1 MSDLGASSPL
11 TCELRGACLFLGAA
25 CWVHAT
31 QEIFLRDQRC
41 KRSPPGRVF
50 DDFADLVYG
59 RRRLLRP
66 ATWLTTRSASL
77 RHAFRYR
84 CRPCRLFPWLIRYE
98 GLDARLKLIER
109 LSEWL
114 VCRFFSFVLVVSFYL
129 DSQFEDLWNWP
140 RVRCAKGRD
149 CDSRRSHDRPNP
161 ITGVSFLTVLR
172 WDPPRGKDADGRD
185 RSDGIPEILTTEQA
199 PNRTLR
205 RCKRDQNSKIWI
217 ETFQGF

>member
-11 TCELRGACLFLGAA
+11 TCELRGSCLFLGAA

-41 KRSPPGRVF
+41 NRSPPGRVF

-114 VCRFFSFVLVVSFYL
+114 VCRVFFFLCFGRKFLFGQSIRGFMKLAEGPVRERTWLRQQEVARPAEPNHRCQL
-129 DSQFEDLWNWP
+129 PDSPTLGSSPW
-140 RVRCAKGRD
+140 KGRRRARSIRRNPGNFND
-149 CDSRRSHDRPNP
+149 GASAKPDSKE
-161 ITGVSFLTVLR
+161 V
-172 WDPPRGKDADGRD
+172 
-185 RSDGIPEILTTEQA
+185 
-199 PNRTLR
+199 
-205 RCKRDQNSKIWI
+205 
-217 ETFQGF
+217 